1 MGNTTAVIS
10 RRCVAG
16 ILLAAAACATL
27 AGCGRGAEQD
37 ELSAA
42 DVLYD
47 SGHAALEAGD
57 FRKALRFL
65 GALKARFPFNPQTR
79 QAQLEIIYC
88 HYRLNDQDS
97 AVEAAREFE
106 RENPRHP
113 NVDYAIYM
121 RGLALFARQ
130 PGRFGRLFRMDY
142 SRRPILTAGES
153 FDAFTQLVTRYPE
166 SEHAPDARR
175 RMVFLR
181 NRMARYENHV
191 ADYYLRRGAWVAAA
205 GRARFAVENYRG
217 SPEIAESL
225 KIMARAYRNIGM
237 NDLANDA
244 ERALAANFPGEQV
257 ESKRQRRRFFFF

>member
-1 MGNTTAVIS
+1 MTSTHKF
-10 RRCVAG
+10 AG
-16 ILLAAAACATL
+16 ILLVAAACAAL
-27 AGCGRGAEQD
+27 AGCGRGEERD
-37 ELSAA
+37 RLSAA
-42 DVLYD
+42 NVLYEQ
-47 SGHAALEAGD
+47 GNAALESGD

-65 GALKARFPFNPQTR
+65 GTLKARFPFNPQTR

-130 PGRFGRLFRMDY
+130 PGRFGRLFRIDY
-142 SRRPILTAGES
+142 SRRPVLTAGES
-153 FDAFTQLVTRYPE
+153 FDAFLQLTTRYPQ
-166 SEHAPDARR
+166 SEYAPDARR

-181 NRMARYENHV
+181 NRMARFENHV
-191 ADYYLRRGAWVAAA
+191 ADYYLRRGAWIAAA
-205 GRARFAVENYRG
+205 NRAQYAVDNFHG

-225 KIMARAYRNIGM
+225 KILVRAYRRIGM
-237 NDLANDA
+237 DDLAADA
-244 ERALAANFPGEQV
+244 EKMLAVNFPGESV
-257 ESKRQRRRFFFF
+257 EGERRRRRFFFF

>member
-1 MGNTTAVIS
+1 MIS
-10 RRCVAG
+10 TRNLAG
-16 ILLAAAACATL
+16 ILLVAAACAAL
-27 AGCGRGAEQD
+27 AGCGRGDERD

-42 DVLYD
+42 NVLYEQ
-47 SGHAALEAGD
+47 GHAALQGGD

-65 GALKARFPFNPQTR
+65 GTLKARFPFNPQTR

-130 PGRFGRLFRMDY
+130 PGRFGRLFRIDY
-142 SRRPILTAGES
+142 SRRPVLTAGES
-153 FDAFTQLVTRYPE
+153 FDAFMQLTTRYPE
-166 SEHAPDARR
+166 SEYAADARR
-175 RMVFLR
+175 RMVYLR

-191 ADYYLRRGAWVAAA
+191 ADYYLRRGAWIAAA
-205 GRARFAVENYRG
+205 NHPRG
-217 SPEIAESL
+217 GDGKKQGYPD
-225 KIMARAYRNIGM
+225 G
-237 NDLANDA
+237 
-244 ERALAANFPGEQV
+244 GG
-257 ESKRQRRRFFFF
+257 

>member
-1 MGNTTAVIS
+1 MIS
-10 RRCVAG
+10 ARLFAG
-16 ILLAAAACATL
+16 ILLAAGACAML
-27 AGCGRGAEQD
+27 AGCGRGDERD

-42 DVLYD
+42 NVLYEQ
-47 SGHAALEAGD
+47 GHAALEGGD

-65 GALKARFPFNPQTR
+65 GTLKARFPFNPQTR

-97 AVEAAREFE
+97 AVDAAREFE

-130 PGRFGRLFRMDY
+130 PGRFGRLFRIDY
-142 SRRPILTAGES
+142 SRRPVMTAGES
-153 FDAFTQLVTRYPE
+153 FDAFTQLTTRYPD
-166 SEHAPDARR
+166 SEYAADARR

-191 ADYYLRRGAWVAAA
+191 ADYYLRRGAWIAAA
-205 GRARFAVENYRG
+205 NRARFAVESYDG
-217 SPEIAESL
+217 SPEIVRSL
-225 KIMARAYRNIGM
+225 QIMAQAYRRMGM
-237 NDLANDA
+237 DDLAADA
-244 ERALAANFPGEQV
+244 ERMLTTNFPGEEI
-257 ESKRQRRRFFFF
+257 ESQRPRRRFFFF

>member
-1 MGNTTAVIS
+1 MEMIS
-10 RRCVAG
+10 ARRFAG
-16 ILLAAAACATL
+16 ILLVAAACAAL
-27 AGCGRGAEQD
+27 AGCGRGDERD

-42 DVLYD
+42 DVLYER
-47 SGHAALEAGD
+47 GHAALEGGD

-65 GALKARFPFNPQTR
+65 GTLKARFPFNPQTR

-130 PGRFGRLFRMDY
+130 PGRFGRLFRIDY
-142 SRRPILTAGES
+142 SRRPVLTAGES
-153 FDAFTQLVTRYPE
+153 FDAFTHLTTRYPE
-166 SEHAPDARR
+166 SEYAADARR
-175 RMVFLR
+175 RMVYLR

-191 ADYYLRRGAWVAAA
+191 AEYYLRRGAWIAAA
-205 GRARFAVENYRG
+205 NRARFAIDNYHG
-217 SPEIAESL
+217 SPEIAGSL
-225 KIMARAYRNIGM
+225 KILVKAYRRIGL
-237 NDLANDA
+237 DELATDA
-244 ERALAANFPGEQV
+244 EQMLATNFPGEQV
-257 ESKRQRRRFFFF
+257 DDDQRRRRFFFF

>member
-1 MGNTTAVIS
+1 MIS
-10 RRCVAG
+10 ARYLAG

-27 AGCGRGAEQD
+27 AGCGRGDERD

-42 DVLYD
+42 SILYER
-47 SGHAALEAGD
+47 GHAALEGGD

-65 GALKARFPFNPQTR
+65 GALKSRFPFNPQTR

-88 HYRLNDQDS
+88 LYRLNDQDS

-130 PGRFGRLFRMDY
+130 PGRFGRLFRIDY

-153 FDAFTQLVTRYPE
+153 FDAFTQLATRYPE
-166 SEHAPDARR
+166 SEYAPDARR

-181 NRMARYENHV
+181 NRMAQYENHV
-191 ADYYLRRGAWVAAA
+191 ADYYFRRGAWVAAA
-205 GRARFAVENYRG
+205 NRARFAVENYHG
-217 SPEIAESL
+217 SPEVARSL
-225 KIMARAYRNIGM
+225 KIMVKAYRNIGM
-237 NDLANDA
+237 DDLASDA
-244 ERALAANFPGEQV
+244 ERMLAANFPGEQV
-257 ESKRQRRRFFFF
+257 DSERRRRRFFFF

>member
-1 MGNTTAVIS
+1 M
-10 RRCVAG
+10 
-16 ILLAAAACATL
+16 L
-27 AGCGRGAEQD
+27 AGCGRGDERD

-42 DVLYD
+42 DVLYEQ
-47 SGHAALEAGD
+47 GHAALQGGD

-88 HYRLNDQDS
+88 HYRLRDQDS

-130 PGRFGRLFRMDY
+130 PGRFGRLFRVDY
-142 SRRPILTAGES
+142 SRRPVMTAGES
-153 FDAFTQLVTRYPE
+153 FDAFAQLAARYPE
-166 SEHAPDARR
+166 SEYAADARR

-181 NRMARYENHV
+181 NRMARFENHV
-191 ADYYLRRGAWVAAA
+191 ADYYLRRGAWIAAA
-205 GRARFAVENYRG
+205 NRARYAVETYRG

-225 KIMARAYRNIGM
+225 KIMTKAYRRVGM
-237 NDLANDA
+237 DDLAADS
-244 ERALAANFPGEQV
+244 ERMLAANFPGEKIEDEQP
-257 ESKRQRRRFFFF
+257 RRRFFFF

>member
-1 MGNTTAVIS
+1 MIS
-10 RRCVAG
+10 ARHLAG
-16 ILLAAAACATL
+16 ILLAAAACAAL
-27 AGCGRGAEQD
+27 AGCGRGDERD

-42 DVLYD
+42 NVLYER
-47 SGHAALEAGD
+47 GHEALEGGD

-65 GALKARFPFNPQTR
+65 GTLKARFPFNPQTR

-88 HYRLNDQDS
+88 YYRLKDQDS

-130 PGRFGRLFRMDY
+130 PGRFGRLFRIDY
-142 SRRPILTAGES
+142 SRRPVMNAGES
-153 FDAFTQLVTRYPE
+153 FDAFAQLTARYPE
-166 SEHAPDARR
+166 SEYAADARR

-191 ADYYLRRGAWVAAA
+191 ADYYFRRGAWIAAA
-205 GRARFAVENYRG
+205 NRARFAVENYHG

-225 KIMARAYRNIGM
+225 KIMVRAYRRVGM
-237 NDLANDA
+237 DDLAANA
-244 ERALAANFPGEQV
+244 ELMLAANFPGESI
-257 ESKRQRRRFFFF
+257 ESERARRRFFFF

>member
-1 MGNTTAVIS
+1 MTPA
-10 RRCVAG
+10 RRLAG
-16 ILLAAAACATL
+16 ILLAGAACAIL
-27 AGCGRGAEQD
+27 AGCGRGGERD

-42 DVLYD
+42 SLLYEQ
-47 SGHAALEAGD
+47 GHAALEGGD

-65 GALKARFPFNPQTR
+65 GTLKARFPFNPQTR

-88 HYRLNDQDS
+88 HYRLGDQDS

-130 PGRFGRLFRMDY
+130 PGRFGRLFRIDY
-142 SRRPILTAGES
+142 SRRPVLTAGES
-153 FDAFTQLVTRYPE
+153 FDAFAQLTARYPD
-166 SEHAPDARR
+166 SEYAADARR

-191 ADYYLRRGAWVAAA
+191 ANYYLRRGAWIAAA
-205 GRARFAVENYRG
+205 NRARFAVENYRG
-217 SPEIAESL
+217 SPEIVESL
-225 KIMARAYRNIGM
+225 KIMAKAYRRVGM
-237 NDLANDA
+237 DDLATDA
-244 ERALAANFPGEQV
+244 ERALATNFPGEKIEGGQ
-257 ESKRQRRRFFFF
+257 SRRRFFFF

>member
-1 MGNTTAVIS
+1 MIS
-10 RRCVAG
+10 ARHLAG
-16 ILLAAAACATL
+16 ILLAAAACAAL
-27 AGCGRGAEQD
+27 AGCGRGDERD

-42 DVLYD
+42 NVLYER
-47 SGHAALEAGD
+47 GHEALEGGD

-65 GALKARFPFNPQTR
+65 GTLKARFPFNPQTR

-88 HYRLNDQDS
+88 YYRLKDQDS

-130 PGRFGRLFRMDY
+130 PGRFGRLFRIDY
-142 SRRPILTAGES
+142 SRRPVMNAGES
-153 FDAFTQLVTRYPE
+153 FDAFAQLTARYPE
-166 SEHAPDARR
+166 SEYAADARR

-191 ADYYLRRGAWVAAA
+191 ADYYFRRGAWIAAA
-205 GRARFAVENYRG
+205 NRARFAVENYHG

-225 KIMARAYRNIGM
+225 KIMVRAYRQVGM
-237 NDLANDA
+237 DDLAANA
-244 ERALAANFPGEQV
+244 ELMLAANFPGEPV
-257 ESKRQRRRFFFF
+257 ESERARRRFFFF

>member
-1 MGNTTAVIS
+1 M
-10 RRCVAG
+10 
-16 ILLAAAACATL
+16 L
-27 AGCGRGAEQD
+27 AGCGRGDERD

-42 DVLYD
+42 NLLYEQ
-47 SGHAALEAGD
+47 GHAALEGGD

-65 GALKARFPFNPQTR
+65 GTLKARFPFNPQTR

-88 HYRLNDQDS
+88 HYRLRDQDN

-130 PGRFGRLFRMDY
+130 PGRFGGLLRIDY
-142 SRRPILTAGES
+142 SRRPVMTAGES
-153 FDAFTQLVTRYPE
+153 FDAFAQLSTRYPD
-166 SEHAPDARR
+166 SEYAADARR

-191 ADYYLRRGAWVAAA
+191 ADYYLRRGAWIAAA
-205 GRARFAVENYRG
+205 NRARFAVENYGG
-217 SPEIAESL
+217 SPEVAESL
-225 KIMARAYRNIGM
+225 KIMIRAYQRVGM
-237 NDLANDA
+237 DDLAADA
-244 ERALAANFPGEQV
+244 ERVLATNFPGETV
-257 ESKRQRRRFFFF
+257 ENERPRRRFFF

>member
-1 MGNTTAVIS
+1 MFSA
-10 RRCVAG
+10 RYLAG
-16 ILLAAAACATL
+16 ILLAAATCVAL
-27 AGCGRGAEQD
+27 SGCGRGDERD

-42 DVLYD
+42 NVLYER
-47 SGHAALEAGD
+47 GHAALEGGD
-57 FRKALRFL
+57 FRKALQFL

-88 HYRLNDQDS
+88 YYRLNDQDS

-130 PGRFGRLFRMDY
+130 PGRFGRLFRIDY
-142 SRRPILTAGES
+142 SRRPVLTAGES
-153 FDAFTQLVTRYPE
+153 FDAFMQLTTRYPE
-166 SEHAPDARR
+166 SEYAADSRR

-191 ADYYLRRGAWVAAA
+191 ADYYFRRGAWIAAA
-205 GRARFAVENYRG
+205 NRARFAVDNYHG
-217 SPEIAESL
+217 SPEIADSL
-225 KIMARAYRNIGM
+225 KIMARAYRTVGM
-237 NDLANDA
+237 DDLAADA
-244 ERALAANFPGEQV
+244 ERMLATNFPGEQV
-257 ESKRQRRRFFFF
+257 ESERARKRFFFF